1 LTSRL
6 IERMFDQ
13 WVGPVWG
20 STGPDSHKTPASDS
34 SSKAGTRMATAT
46 ATMVRGARTV
56 SPPGTAR
63 LMMAAQRALADA
75 HAAVDPAERYAQAHL
90 AALRAAAGLLADRRG
105 PIGTRPRRPTSA
117 WTLLVGVAPE
127 LEPWAAH
134 FAAGAGK
141 RAAAEAGVRGAVS
154 PAEADDLL
162 RDAAAFVG
170 VVETTLG
177 VLSLSMAGAG
187 INRG

>member
-1 LTSRL
+1 
-6 IERMFDQ
+6 
-13 WVGPVWG
+13 
-20 STGPDSHKTPASDS
+20 
-34 SSKAGTRMATAT
+34 
-46 ATMVRGARTV
+46 V
-56 SPPGTAR
+56 SPPATAR
-63 LMMAAQRALADA
+63 LIMAAQRALAEA
-75 HAAVDPAERYAQAHL
+75 HAATDPAERYAHAHL
-90 AALRAAAGLLADRRG
+90 AALRAAAGLLAERSR

-134 FAAGAGK
+134 FAAGANK
-141 RAAAEAGVRGAVS
+141 RAAAEAGVRGAVT
-154 PAEADDLL
+154 PAEADDLV
-162 RDAAAFVG
+162 RDAEAFIG